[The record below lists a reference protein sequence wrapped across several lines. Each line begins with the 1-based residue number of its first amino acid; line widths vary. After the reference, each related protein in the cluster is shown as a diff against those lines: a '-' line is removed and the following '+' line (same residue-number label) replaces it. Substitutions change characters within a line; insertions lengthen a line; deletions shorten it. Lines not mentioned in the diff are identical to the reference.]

1 MTGRRRHDNVP
12 ILQLMRAARDVYR
25 DAVREALARTGCDDI
40 PRSALFMLA
49 GLDYGPAEPAFS
61 PQADVVA
68 SLGLSKQA
76 ASQLIDTLVVR
87 GYFERR
93 NDPADR
99 RRMELRL
106 AARGRT
112 AAIAIH
118 EAIDAVDTT
127 VARLITAEELDGFRA
142 GLAAYQAVRAAA
154 AIPLGGDTATS
165 SSEQTAITRVCESP
179 DDSTVGY
186 HI

>member
-1 MTGRRRHDNVP
+1 MTGHPGDDNVP

-25 DAVREALARTGCDDI
+25 DAVREALERAGCDDI
-40 PRSALFMLA
+40 PRSALFVLA
-49 GLDYGPAEPAFS
+49 DLDHGAPEPVFS

-76 ASQLIDTLVVR
+76 ASPLIDTLVVR
-87 GYFERR
+87 DYFERR
-93 NDPADR
+93 NDPMDR

-106 AARGRT
+106 TARGRT

-127 VARLITAEELDGFRA
+127 VARLITPEQLHGFRA
-142 GLAAYQAVRAAA
+142 GLAAYLAVRGSAGPPPDGVPSPPASPASPAASR
-154 AIPLGGDTATS
+154 P
-165 SSEQTAITRVCESP
+165 R
-179 DDSTVGY
+179 
-186 HI
+186 